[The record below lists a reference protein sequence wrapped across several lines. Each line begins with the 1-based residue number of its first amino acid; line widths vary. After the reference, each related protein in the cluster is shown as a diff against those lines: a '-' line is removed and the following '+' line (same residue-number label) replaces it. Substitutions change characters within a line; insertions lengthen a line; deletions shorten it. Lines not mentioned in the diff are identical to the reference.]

1 MSTASKRGKRNRDKG
16 NRFECDV
23 VTYLRAHGYPDAR
36 TTRSALGHGGTK
48 QPGDVVGPVGCAI
61 EVKNVAAAAW
71 PKWLRQ
77 AVDQAAELVPV
88 VVRKQAGVSDVGRSA
103 TLLRWDDY
111 LFALDGISPLTTI
124 PSFTC
129 HAERWI
135 DTYGSVI
142 WIDKHGELWAVVT
155 FSEFCRAARTEA

>member
-1 MSTASKRGKRNRDKG
+1 MSTASQRGKQNRDKG
-16 NRFECDV
+16 NRFERDV
-23 VTYLRAHGYPDAR
+23 VAYLRAHGYPDAR

-48 QPGDVVGPVGCAI
+48 QPGDVIGPVGCAI
-61 EVKNVAAAAW
+61 EVKNVTAAAW

-77 AVDQAAELVPV
+77 AVDQAGELVPV
-88 VVRKQAGVSDVGRSA
+88 VVRKQAGVSDVGSSL
-103 TLLRWDDY
+103 TVLRFDDY
-111 LFALDGISPLTTI
+111 IFALDGVSPLATI

-135 DTYGSVI
+135 DLYGPVI
-142 WIDKHGELWAVVT
+142 WIDKHGERWAVVT

>member
-1 MSTASKRGKRNRDKG
+1 MSTASERGASNRRKG
-16 NRFECDV
+16 YKAERDV
-23 VTYLRAHGYPDAR
+23 VTYLRAHGYPDAT
-36 TTRSALGHGGTK
+36 TTRNALGHGGTK
-48 QPGDVVGPVGCAI
+48 QPADVVGPVGCAI
-61 EVKNVAAAAW
+61 EVKNVTAAAW

-88 VVRKQAGVSDVGRSA
+88 VVRKQAGVTNVGRWP
-103 TLLRWDDY
+103 TVLRWDDY

-129 HAERWI
+129 HAEKWI
-135 DTYGSVI
+135 DLYGSVI